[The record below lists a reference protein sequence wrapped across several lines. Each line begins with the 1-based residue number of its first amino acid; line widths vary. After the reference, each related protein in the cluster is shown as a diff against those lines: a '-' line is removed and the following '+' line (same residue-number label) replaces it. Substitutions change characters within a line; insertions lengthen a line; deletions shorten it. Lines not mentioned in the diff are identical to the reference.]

1 LSVDSYGLCS
11 NCRPA
16 VVLEVQSR
24 TRIINDCIKLVEN
37 SANVDI
43 QYSRAKLLIEQARE
57 LEKYEKLGIMIME
70 PTPSQ
75 FVQKYSN
82 VIKKKVIEGLKAEY
96 ANVLSK
102 AEVMPT
108 VKARINVL
116 SKMLLRIREYK
127 GKIDSSTMLDSLE
140 QQIATEISKTQLNG
154 YLEEA
159 KKNEFKGQ
167 KKKALDKYYEAL
179 YLLKHDDV
187 DDSLQ
192 QDNIQFL
199 ESKIKELGGLIQ

>member
-1 LSVDSYGLCS
+1 
-11 NCRPA
+11 
-16 VVLEVQSR
+16 
-24 TRIINDCIKLVEN
+24 
-37 SANVDI
+37 
-43 QYSRAKLLIEQARE
+43 
-57 LEKYEKLGIMIME
+57 
-70 PTPSQ
+70 
-75 FVQKYSN
+75 
-82 VIKKKVIEGLKAEY
+82 
-96 ANVLSK
+96 
-102 AEVMPT
+102 
-108 VKARINVL
+108 
-116 SKMLLRIREYK
+116 
-127 GKIDSSTMLDSLE
+127 MLDSLE